1 MLCELCLNFQ
11 PVCHAQSGH
20 VLRWECSEGYV
31 DDPGDDCDKY
41 DEYYDE
47 WVEDDVA

>member
-11 PVCHAQSGH
+11 PVCHAKSGH
-20 VLRWECSEGYV
+20 ILRWECSEGYA

-41 DEYYDE
+41 WDDDE
-47 WVEDDVA
+47 WTEDDVA